1 MSKGF
6 LGTSA
11 GLVADVNLVA
21 QGIMVLAILYG
32 LIRVKQRAAS
42 THCNIM
48 AILTVVNGI
57 LIIGIMNPSFFRAL
71 PAARHN
77 LQAPVNLLLLGHAGL
92 GALAEILA
100 IYVVIK
106 TRSSLLAPPSL
117 RNTRTVMRVTWV
129 LWLLSALCGGLLYAL
144 WYL

>member
-1 MSKGF
+1 MSTGF
-6 LGTSA
+6 LGTKA

-32 LIRVKQRAAS
+32 LIRVKQRAVS
-42 THCNIM
+42 LHCNIM
-48 AILTVVNGI
+48 TTLAIVNGI

-77 LQAPVNLLLLGHAGL
+77 LAGVNLLLLGHAGL

-106 TRSSLLAPPSL
+106 TRSNLLAPPSL

-129 LWLLSALCGGLLYAL
+129 LWLLNALCGGLLYAL

>member
-1 MSKGF
+1 MSTGF
-6 LGTSA
+6 FGTRA
-11 GLVADVNLVA
+11 GLVADINLVA

-48 AILTVVNGI
+48 TVLAVVNGI

-77 LQAPVNLLLLGHAGL
+77 LGAPANLLLLGHAGL

-106 TRSSLLAPPSL
+106 TRSALLAPASL
-117 RNTRTVMRVTWV
+117 RSMLVMMRVTFV
-129 LWLLSALCGGLLYAL
+129 FWLLNALCGGLLYAL